1 MNFLLPEHFKFWQ
14 LYRPRAGGKTCC
26 LLLGLKGNENL
37 PRNQNKDQ
45 SSKNPTWWSRLNQ
58 NRKQGMTVDAK
69 QQKWHDATVLNLVLK
84 QNTQFHTKH
93 KYALQKQYR
102 PTFPLFIHKF
112 HLLYYIKSLR
122 GPSNN
127 NITDL
132 FLKAKLCITNLEA
145 VAQKC
150 SAKKLFRKVLQNLH
164 GNTCASLYLKQTPI

>member
-1 MNFLLPEHFKFWQ
+1 
-14 LYRPRAGGKTCC
+14 
-26 LLLGLKGNENL
+26 
-37 PRNQNKDQ
+37 
-45 SSKNPTWWSRLNQ
+45 
-58 NRKQGMTVDAK
+58 MTVDAK

-122 GPSNN
+122 GSSNN

-145 VAQKC
+145 VAQTC
-150 SAKKLFRKVLQNLH
+150 SVKKLFRKVLQNLH
-164 GNTCASLYLKQTPI
+164 GSTCASLYLKQTPIQVFSCTICEQQQNSNTATVNRGFWQLLIKFFY